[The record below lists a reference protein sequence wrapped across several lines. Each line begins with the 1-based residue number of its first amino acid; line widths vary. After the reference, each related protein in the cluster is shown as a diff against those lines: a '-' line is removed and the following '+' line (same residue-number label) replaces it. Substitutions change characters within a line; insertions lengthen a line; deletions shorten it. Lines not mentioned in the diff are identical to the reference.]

1 MASDPPVLEVLLG
14 AQPVSESTEDAHSNA
29 WALPTPDLNTAA
41 HAAFFKTAN
50 GAMKHIHAHYGSPYN
65 YLKEELK
72 LGCGTPSD
80 IAESLNLR
88 NDFAH
93 WMWTTF
99 PEKED
104 QSYHHHGLIPSVKE
118 SDMAEIPPLC
128 VHTTSLGYDLSA
140 SLKPPPG
147 QHTADQL
154 IERYLLDG
162 VVTVSEPGWI
172 VQPSELAHMSLS
184 PLPGPSDQGYVVGQL
199 AVASLGYVKFW
210 ARVCTLLGFLRWLQ
224 THSEYDLATLN
235 PKLHDSIRTIY
246 VYHVPQDSKVDEAI
260 VNLRKSCQGA
270 IRRAPNTITIL
281 LMIHNLFA

>member
-1 MASDPPVLEVLLG
+1 MTVMLSKYKAIILAKPAACCWAAHCVATIALGPMASDPPVLAGPAASPAVG
-14 AQPVSESTEDAHSNA
+14 AQSQPVSESTEDAHSNA

-104 QSYHHHGLIPSVKE
+104 QSYHHHG
-118 SDMAEIPPLC
+118 
-128 VHTTSLGYDLSA
+128 
-140 SLKPPPG
+140 
-147 QHTADQL
+147 
-154 IERYLLDG
+154 
-162 VVTVSEPGWI
+162 
-172 VQPSELAHMSLS
+172 
-184 PLPGPSDQGYVVGQL
+184 
-199 AVASLGYVKFW
+199 
-210 ARVCTLLGFLRWLQ
+210 
-224 THSEYDLATLN
+224 
-235 PKLHDSIRTIY
+235 
-246 VYHVPQDSKVDEAI
+246 
-260 VNLRKSCQGA
+260 
-270 IRRAPNTITIL
+270 
-281 LMIHNLFA
+281 